1 MAANMTN
8 DWYDVK
14 HGVDDN
20 APTTEYRPHPLLFG
34 ELEKEKYKMVI
45 LSLYGSGLII
55 GLYLTWLRGLPV
67 LVFSCLGIFF
77 GVFYTADP
85 ILLKHRSVGEISVFL
100 AWGPLMVGG
109 AFYALTGKLS
119 IDSMIASIPIG
130 LLVALVLL
138 ANNLRDK
145 EFDASIG
152 ITTITT
158 DRDVREGVLYYK
170 AILAS
175 AYLST
180 IILIIVGTL
189 SPFSILTL
197 LSLKEAMRIINT
209 FNQEVPQTSD
219 QITAQLALR
228 FGVLLIIG
236 EFINIVSTTFL

>member
-1 MAANMTN
+1 
-8 DWYDVK
+8 
-14 HGVDDN
+14 
-20 APTTEYRPHPLLFG
+20 
-34 ELEKEKYKMVI
+34 
-45 LSLYGSGLII
+45 
-55 GLYLTWLRGLPV
+55 
-67 LVFSCLGIFF
+67 
-77 GVFYTADP
+77 
-85 ILLKHRSVGEISVFL
+85 
-100 AWGPLMVGG
+100 MVGG

-158 DRDVREGVLYYK
+158 DKDIREGVLYYK